1 MEYPIVWDEAVD
13 GPVPVAPRINRFYPA
28 ARGIRALFRERA
40 RWALVVPNRAD
51 RRANKKG
58 H

>member
-1 MEYPIVWDEAVD
+1 MEEWDEDVD

-28 ARGIRALFRERA
+28 ARGIRALFWDRA

-58 H
+58 N